1 MNTIISQILT
11 FFGIAQAPTTV
22 SELLWDLVILFVG
35 FYVVKWVTVTVFSLM
50 KDMIKAQLE
59 SMRFFQAALS

>member
-11 FFGIAQAPTTV
+11 FFGITQPPQTV

-35 FYVVKWVTVTVFSLM
+35 FYVVKWITVTVFTLM
-50 KDMIKAQLE
+50 RDM
-59 SMRFFQAALS
+59 MRL